1 SFFQYQ
7 LYWQLKQYTYIFNKK
22 ALILDKFKL
31 FALMP
36 SLIESLFKSYCK
48 LQLTDA
54 KRISFSLVP
63 LALIQLPFLMT
74 IPFTLQEIII
84 ENDRK
89 SIKKN
94 KSFLPGI

>member
-1 SFFQYQ
+1 
-7 LYWQLKQYTYIFNKK
+7 
-22 ALILDKFKL
+22 
-31 FALMP
+31 M
-36 SLIESLFKSYCK
+36 
-48 LQLTDA
+48 
-54 KRISFSLVP
+54 P